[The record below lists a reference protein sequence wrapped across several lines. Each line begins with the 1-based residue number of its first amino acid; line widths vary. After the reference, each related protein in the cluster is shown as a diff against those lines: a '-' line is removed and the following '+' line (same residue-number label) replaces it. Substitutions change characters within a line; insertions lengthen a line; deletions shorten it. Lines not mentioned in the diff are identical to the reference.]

1 MQRNSAK
8 AAAGR
13 AETKLARDK
22 VFAVAADLFYRK
34 GIHAVGVEEIVRE
47 AGVAKISLYRN
58 FASKDDLVIAYLEDR
73 SNVFLRDW
81 DDAFDRFHDDPRA
94 QLRAIMTHVAERTTL
109 DGYRGCP
116 FINFCAEFP
125 DASHRGRGVAQ
136 ATMRALRE
144 RFLRVAKALDVPEP
158 QRLADSLLLLLE
170 GAYGISQ
177 TLGGGPEGAGRS
189 IVWASEML
197 VEAQLAAARPKASKR
212 DRPAGAASKSPARPR
227 REPRRPSALPSD
239 KP

>member
-1 MQRNSAK
+1 MQQNSAK

-58 FASKDDLVIAYLEDR
+58 FASKDDLVVAYLEDR
-73 SNVFLRDW
+73 SNAFLREW
-81 DDAFDRFHDDPRA
+81 DDAFDRYHDNPRT
-94 QLRAIMTHVAERTTL
+94 QLRAIMTYVAERTTA

-136 ATMRALRE
+136 TTMRALRE
-144 RFLRVAKALDVPEP
+144 RFLRIAKALDVPEP

-170 GAYGISQ
+170 GAYAISQ
-177 TLGGGPEGAGRS
+177 TLGGGPDGAGHS
-189 IVWASEML
+189 VVWASEML
-197 VEAQLAAARPKASKR
+197 VEAQLAAAKPKASKPN
-212 DRPAGAASKSPARPR
+212 RPPATRLGRPR
-227 REPRRPSALPSD
+227 DPERNSPL
-239 KP
+239 